1 VNRLFDDSISI
12 CSNELPYVWRN
23 KMIYESGI
31 VRDTVY
37 DSENKPSVIGL
48 KVNVL
53 PTKRLEEPIHATICE
68 GDFYKFGSSMLT
80 EQGTYYDTLTA
91 ANGCDSIVMLSLT
104 VHPTNYYS
112 DVRRIFEGDS
122 ALFNGVWYKESGVYE
137 YRETNDNGC
146 TDTYQM
152 ILTVLKSSYTDTTAV
167 VCDKDLPFVWRGYE
181 YNESGDY
188 SLPIAWT
195 DSSRVVK
202 TLHLTVYHT
211 YYGERNIAICAGDTF
226 LFRGNKYFTSGELYD
241 TIPSLNGCDSIL
253 IFKMFD
259 KLSLSVFS

>member
-1 VNRLFDDSISI
+1 MRLYDDSISV
-12 CSNELPYVWRN
+12 CANALPYLWRGQT
-23 KMIYESGI
+23 IYESGI
-31 VRDTVY
+31 YRDTVY
-37 DSENKPSVIGL
+37 DTYNKPSVTGL
-48 KVNVL
+48 KVTILPIAHKEEVL
-53 PTKRLEEPIHATICE
+53 QFSMCE
-68 GDFYKFGSSMLT
+68 GDFYKFGDSILT
-80 EQGTYYDTLTA
+80 KQGIYYDTLTA

-137 YRETNDNGC
+137 YRLTNANGC

-211 YYGERNIAICAGDTF
+211 YYCERNIAICAGDTF
-226 LFRGNKYFTSGELYD
+226 LFRGKKYFES
-241 TIPSLNGCDSIL
+241 
-253 IFKMFD
+253 
-259 KLSLSVFS
+259 